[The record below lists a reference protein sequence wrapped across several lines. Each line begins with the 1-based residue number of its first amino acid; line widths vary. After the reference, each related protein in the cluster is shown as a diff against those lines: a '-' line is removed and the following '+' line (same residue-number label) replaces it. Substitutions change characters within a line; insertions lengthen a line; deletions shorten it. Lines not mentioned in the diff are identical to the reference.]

1 MIVSAEGALR
11 YDRTLQDLVHLLVPR
26 VFQTELKREHEFNTS
41 LRRISLEGG
50 LWHNRKLNLWR
61 NEQANDPQIRI
72 HLINETTQADKVKHR
87 VKMLR
92 SIQRRFGVNISF
104 RICVM

>member
-26 VFQTELKREHEFNTS
+26 VLQTELKREHEFNNS

-50 LWHNRKLNLWR
+50 LWHNRKLNLWK
-61 NEQANDPQIRI
+61 NEQAKDPQLRI
-72 HLINETTQADKVKHR
+72 QLINHHTRADKVIKSLL
-87 VKMLR
+87 VIDYCLD
-92 SIQRRFGVNISF
+92 
-104 RICVM
+104 